1 MPDSPEEQATT
12 LPQPEIPTP
21 PETPAE
27 EPAPMLDVHPAHH
40 AASTWRDFFI
50 HISTIVIG
58 LLIAVGL
65 EQTVEHFH
73 QRHQLQELRH
83 GELTDARI
91 YLEDVDQL
99 RLANSQQIEDLSHRL
114 QQVRLAIAQHQ
125 KLTTPVYRPAIPTN
139 TIRLGNLSAARESG
153 LIHLLPEDEINS
165 AGDAEVGV
173 AKAEALKERAQEATR
188 RRVAFEQRFQSDYPA
203 GEYDFSRATPAQL
216 EEYLGLLIE
225 ERLRRAETL
234 DYLGL
239 MHRGVLAFIQGQR
252 DLRKL
257 REAEA
262 GSSSPSQH

>member
-1 MPDSPEEQATT
+1 MPEETQIS
-12 LPQPEIPTP
+12 PP
-21 PETPAE
+21 PEPPEPLSTHE
-27 EPAPMLDVHPAHH
+27 EPTPMLDVHPAHH

-50 HISTIVIG
+50 HIATIVIG
-58 LLIAVGL
+58 LLIAIAL

-73 QRHQLQELRH
+73 QLHQLQELRR

-99 RLANSQQIEDLSHRL
+99 TLANSQQIEDLSQRI
-114 QQVRLAIAQHQ
+114 QQVRLAIAQHE
-125 KLTTPVYRPAIPTN
+125 KLVPPFYRPAIFTN

-173 AKAEALKERAQEATR
+173 AKAEALKERAQEATLK
-188 RRVAFEQRFQSDYPA
+188 RVAFEQRFQSNYPA

-216 EEYLGLLIE
+216 DEYLGILIE
-225 ERLRRAETL
+225 ERLHRTETL
-234 DYLGL
+234 DYLGQ

-252 DLRKL
+252 NLGKL

-262 GSSSPSQH
+262 GASSPSQH

>member
-1 MPDSPEEQATT
+1 
-12 LPQPEIPTP
+12 
-21 PETPAE
+21 
-27 EPAPMLDVHPAHH
+27 MLDVHPAHH

-50 HISTIVIG
+50 HIATIVIG
-58 LLIAVGL
+58 LLIAIGL

-73 QRHQLQELRH
+73 QLHQLQELRR

-99 RLANSQQIEDLSHRL
+99 RIANSQQIEDLSHRV
-114 QQVRLAIAQHQ
+114 QQVRLAIAEH
-125 KLTTPVYRPAIPTN
+125 KNLPPPVYQPAIFTN
-139 TIRLGNLSAARESG
+139 TIRLGNLSAAREGG
-153 LIHLLPEDEINS
+153 LIHLLSEDEINS

-188 RRVAFEQRFQSDYPA
+188 QRIAFEQRFQSDYPA

-216 EEYLGLLIE
+216 DEYLGLLIE
-225 ERLRRAETL
+225 ERLHRAETL
-234 DYLGL
+234 DYLDQ

-252 DLRKL
+252 DLGKL